1 MEFLLLPQAIALP
14 AEVALGVVLAATVVE
29 LEAPADLFRN
39 HIEEEQ
45 KQIGKLLVSGCIF
58 S

>member
-1 MEFLLLPQAIALP
+1 MLVVAEVV